1 MNDELA
7 TFSLQKEKHMPERAV
22 FPLPES
28 YSLVCPYCRVWK
40 MQPYR
45 LAGIDGYRCID
56 HPLMLKCGKF
66 ISRTDA
72 ESYYAMM
79 MIKDI
84 THSNVH

>member
-1 MNDELA
+1 
-7 TFSLQKEKHMPERAV
+7 MPERAV

-56 HPLMLKCGKF
+56 HPLVLKCGK
-66 ISRTDA
+66 IHIAHRSRIVLRDDDGERHHA
-72 ESYYAMM
+72 FKCSLN
-79 MIKDI
+79 
-84 THSNVH
+84 HSLSSLRLG